1 MGLGKNLLISTR
13 VPNLQFLTFWPV
25 SLLRTKSGIS
35 CFCEKWAAGQFYWHE
50 IRRRRKSPHSP
61 FGFGRASEGGPR
73 RRNFVSLRG
82 KQKFLLFACFVA
94 SRRRCYGARPNV
106 WVLGARSAPSVSFKI
121 GSDLVKQ
128 THQQKTQ
135 P

>member
-94 SRRRCYGARPNV
+94 SRRLCYGARPNV

-128 THQQKTQ
+128 TYQ
-135 P
+135 